1 MSIRVVVADDQAIA
15 RQGLRMILESEPDIE
30 VVGEA
35 VDGLDALGQVDR
47 REPDVVLM
55 DIRMPRMD
63 GLEATRRLRDVA
75 GVEVI
80 VITTFDL
87 DEYVFDALRAG
98 AAGFLVK
105 DSAPE
110 LIIDA
115 VRAVAR
121 GDALIAPEV
130 TRRLLDQ
137 FVSAVPARAGDPAL
151 DSLSPRE
158 RDVLLGIA
166 AGRTNAEIAAH
177 LQLEE
182 STVKS
187 HVGRM
192 LAKLDLSSR
201 VQAVIYAYET
211 GLIAPGP
218 RPKAASGGSPAR
230 SPGRTGARGPCRR
243 RSRTC
248 SPGAGRKCGGT
259 RAMKRCSSAARSS
272 SASSM
277 SPVSTDDAGASQVQQ
292 HVGAEHLAQHDR
304 QLEHVVAG
312 SAGRLQ
318 RLRADADDHVA
329 AMRRPPRQPHAL
341 AAEQRRR
348 PRRRDPRSR
357 FIAGEPMKPGHEHV
371 RRAARRAAAA
381 CRPARGARR
390 A

>member
-35 VDGLDALGQVDR
+35 VDGLDALGQVER
-47 REPDVVLM
+47 RQPDVVLI

-87 DEYVFDALRAG
+87 DEYVFEALRSG

-137 FVSAVPARAGDPAL
+137 FVSAVPARSGDPAL
-151 DSLSPRE
+151 ASLSPRE

-192 LAKLDLSSR
+192 LSKLELSSR

-211 GLIAPGP
+211 GLIAPG
-218 RPKAASGGSPAR
+218 RP
-230 SPGRTGARGPCRR
+230 
-243 RSRTC
+243 
-248 SPGAGRKCGGT
+248 T
-259 RAMKRCSSAARSS
+259 R
-272 SASSM
+272 
-277 SPVSTDDAGASQVQQ
+277 
-292 HVGAEHLAQHDR
+292 
-304 QLEHVVAG
+304 
-312 SAGRLQ
+312 
-318 RLRADADDHVA
+318 
-329 AMRRPPRQPHAL
+329 
-341 AAEQRRR
+341 
-348 PRRRDPRSR
+348 
-357 FIAGEPMKPGHEHV
+357 
-371 RRAARRAAAA
+371 
-381 CRPARGARR
+381 
-390 A
+390 

>member
-1 MSIRVVVADDQAIA
+1 VSIRVVVADDQAIA

-35 VDGLDALGQVDR
+35 VDGLDALGQVER
-47 REPDVVLM
+47 REPDVVLL

-87 DEYVFDALRAG
+87 DEYVFEALRSG

-192 LAKLDLSSR
+192 LSKLDLSSR

-211 GLIAPGP
+211 GLIAPG
-218 RPKAASGGSPAR
+218 
-230 SPGRTGARGPCRR
+230 
-243 RSRTC
+243 
-248 SPGAGRKCGGT
+248 
-259 RAMKRCSSAARSS
+259 
-272 SASSM
+272 
-277 SPVSTDDAGASQVQQ
+277 
-292 HVGAEHLAQHDR
+292 R
-304 QLEHVVAG
+304 Q
-312 SAGRLQ
+312 R
-318 RLRADADDHVA
+318 
-329 AMRRPPRQPHAL
+329 
-341 AAEQRRR
+341 
-348 PRRRDPRSR
+348 
-357 FIAGEPMKPGHEHV
+357 
-371 RRAARRAAAA
+371 
-381 CRPARGARR
+381 
-390 A
+390 

>member
-47 REPDVVLM
+47 REPDVVLI

-87 DEYVFDALRAG
+87 DEYVFEALRAG

-151 DSLSPRE
+151 GSLSPRE

-211 GLIAPGP
+211 GLIAPG
-218 RPKAASGGSPAR
+218 
-230 SPGRTGARGPCRR
+230 
-243 RSRTC
+243 
-248 SPGAGRKCGGT
+248 
-259 RAMKRCSSAARSS
+259 
-272 SASSM
+272 
-277 SPVSTDDAGASQVQQ
+277 
-292 HVGAEHLAQHDR
+292 
-304 QLEHVVAG
+304 
-312 SAGRLQ
+312 
-318 RLRADADDHVA
+318 
-329 AMRRPPRQPHAL
+329 RPPR
-341 AAEQRRR
+341 
-348 PRRRDPRSR
+348 
-357 FIAGEPMKPGHEHV
+357 
-371 RRAARRAAAA
+371 
-381 CRPARGARR
+381 
-390 A
+390 